1 MPRYPQASPHAAAVP
16 ISTFSAFAAR
26 LREAQRDPDFVPLHL
41 GDTYPLPPA
50 AARRVDLDDPALH
63 RYGPVAGQAALRE
76 AGAADLAELGLAW
89 SSPDRTFV
97 TPGAT
102 GGLDV
107 ALDATLAPGDR
118 VLILTPTWPLIF
130 GLVARRGAYPIQVPI
145 SESGSLPTPDE
156 LRERISA
163 ELCGQTVG
171 IAFVNPNNPGGFAY
185 TPAHLEVIA
194 ELACANQLWVY
205 CDAVYADMTYAP
217 KRRVLAELPERLAER
232 TFVVTSYSK
241 SFGLAGQR
249 VALLHAPEACEGLPA
264 RLLTHT
270 CYHTGNL
277 AQAMALAS
285 LEDDPAAARR
295 ERVDLARSGAAQALE
310 AIGERVPVAAPD
322 GGAFLLLDLR
332 ARCAEGADVTRLLE
346 QSLERGFS
354 LAPGAPFGRHFQR
367 FARLCFTAVRP
378 ERLAVGLDRFVTLL
392 DEKQG

>member
-1 MPRYPQASPHAAAVP
+1 MPRYPQPSPHAAAVP

-26 LREAQRDPDFVPLHL
+26 LSAAQQDPDFVPLHL

-50 AARRVDLDDPALH
+50 AARAVDLDDPALH
-63 RYGPVAGQAALRE
+63 RYGPVTGQAALRD
-76 AGAADLAELGLAW
+76 AGARDLAGLGLAW
-89 SSPDRTFV
+89 SSPERTFV

-130 GLVARRGAYPIQVPI
+130 GLVARRGAEPVQVPI
-145 SESGSLPTPDE
+145 SEAGTLPSPEE
-156 LRERISA
+156 LRGRLAAQLCER
-163 ELCGQTVG
+163 TVG

-194 ELACANQLWVY
+194 ALAAEHELWVY
-205 CDAVYADMTYAP
+205 CDAVYADMVYAP
-217 KRRVLAELPERLAER
+217 ERRVLAELPASLAER
-232 TFVVTSYSK
+232 TFVVSSYSK

-249 VALLHAPEACEGLPA
+249 VGLLHAPEACEGLPA

-285 LEDDPAAARR
+285 LEDDPAAARQ
-295 ERVDLARSGAAQALE
+295 ERVDLARAGAAQALE
-310 AIGERVPVAAPD
+310 AIGERLPLAAPD

-332 ARCAEGADVTRLLE
+332 ERCAHGADVTRLLE

-354 LAPGAPFGRHFQR
+354 LAPGAPFGRDFQR

-378 ERLAVGLDRFVTLL
+378 DRLAVGLERFVTLL
-392 DEKQG
+392 DETG

>member
-1 MPRYPQASPHAAAVP
+1 MPRYPEPSPHAAAVP

-41 GDTYPLPPA
+41 GDTYPLPPL
-50 AARRVDLDDPALH
+50 AARRVNLDDPALH
-63 RYGPVAGQAALRE
+63 RYGPVAGQPELRE
-76 AGAADLAELGLAW
+76 AGAADLAGLGLSWA
-89 SSPDRTFV
+89 SPERTFV

-130 GLVARRGAYPIQVPI
+130 GLVARRGAEPVQVPI
-145 SESGSLPTPDE
+145 SEAGTLPTPEE
-156 LRERISA
+156 LRERLTA
-163 ELCGQTVG
+163 ELCERTVG

-185 TPAHLEVIA
+185 SPAHLEVIA
-194 ELACANQLWVY
+194 DLACANELWVY
-205 CDAVYADMTYAP
+205 CDAVYADMVYAP
-217 KRRVLAELPERLAER
+217 ERRVLAELPERLAER
-232 TFVVTSYSK
+232 TFVVSSYSK

-270 CYHTGNL
+270 CYHTSNL

-285 LEDDPAAARR
+285 LSDDPGGARQ
-295 ERVDLARSGAAQALE
+295 ERVDLARAGAALALE
-310 AIGERVPVAAPD
+310 AIGERVPVAAPA

-332 ARCAEGADVTRLLE
+332 ARCADGAAVTRLLE

-367 FARLCFTAVRP
+367 FVRLCFTAVRP
-378 ERLAVGLDRFVTLL
+378 ERLAVGLERFVSLL
-392 DEKQG
+392 DEEQA